1 MSLTS
6 AVPALPVRDVA
17 TAVAFY
23 CSRLGFDQS
32 HVEPSFA
39 VLRLDEVEVHLW
51 QADDASWQTRDDLV
65 AGPVRSG
72 AESFLAGTASCRL
85 QAGSPEELDERYQ
98 GCAAA
103 EVLHPVS
110 RSGVEATTFGVRQF
124 HVLDRD
130 GNLVTF
136 FARLPEAPGS

>member
-6 AVPALPVRDVA
+6 AIPALPVRDVA

-23 CSRLGFDQS
+23 CSRLGFAQL
-32 HVEPSFA
+32 HVELSFA
-39 VLRLDEVEVHLW
+39 VLGLDDVELHLW
-51 QADDASWQTRDDLV
+51 QADDASWSERSDL
-65 AGPVRSG
+65 AQRPVRSG

-85 QAGSPEELDERYQ
+85 QVGTPEELDERFRQ
-98 GCAAA
+98 CADGEA
-103 EVLHPVS
+103 LHPVS
-110 RSGVEATTFGVRQF
+110 KGGPERTTFGVRQF

-136 FARLPEAPGS
+136 FVRLPGA